1 MKKLVLALT
10 LSGIFLTGATSA
22 LADISHGLS
31 IMGRLETAKSGCTV
45 LMSKYVVS
53 LYHEDK
59 SLPVQGTTIN
69 SAVSDDQV
77 YIQLGGEHC
86 DANETSGN
94 IGLKFIGTPDNSMGN
109 TLANIDTGSDAA
121 KGVGV
126 QLSDMQNQI
135 LIPNVSIGK
144 FFIYKNGD
152 GEYAHSN
159 SFPLNFALVQL
170 KGQTSTP
177 GNIQTNMTVQI
188 ERL

>member
-22 LADISHGLS
+22 MADISHGLS

-53 LYHEDK
+53 LSHEDK

-86 DANETSGN
+86 DANENYTK
-94 IGLKFIGTPDNSMGN
+94 IGLKFIGTPDNAMGN
-109 TLANIDTGSDAA
+109 SLANIDTGSDAA

-126 QLSDMQNQI
+126 QLSDMENQI
-135 LIPNVSIGK
+135 LTPNVTIGR
-144 FFIYKNGD
+144 FFVSRNGD
-152 GEYAHSN
+152 KETTHVA

-170 KGQTSTP
+170 KGKTPTP

>member
-1 MKKLVLALT
+1 MKKLALALT

-22 LADISHGLS
+22 MADISHGLS

-86 DANETSGN
+86 DASETGGN
-94 IGLKFIGTPDNSMGN
+94 IGLKFIGTPDNAMGN

-126 QLSDMQNQI
+126 QLSDMQNAI
-135 LIPNVSIGK
+135 LTPNLSVGH
-144 FFIYKNGD
+144 FYMYKNGA
-152 GEYAHSN
+152 GEWTHTT

-177 GNIQTNMTVQI
+177 GKIQTNMTVQI

>member
-22 LADISHGLS
+22 MADISHGLS

-45 LMSKYVVS
+45 LMSKYVVN

-69 SAVSDDQV
+69 SVFSDDQV

-86 DANETSGN
+86 DANENYTK
-94 IGLKFIGTPDNSMGN
+94 IGLKFIGTPDNAMGN
-109 TLANIDTGSDAA
+109 SLANVDTGSDAA

-126 QLSDMQNQI
+126 QLSDMENQI
-135 LIPNVSIGK
+135 ITPNVTIGR
-144 FFIYKNGD
+144 FFVSRSGD
-152 GEYAHSN
+152 TETTHVA

-170 KGQTSTP
+170 KGQTPTP

>member
-10 LSGIFLTGATSA
+10 LSGIFLTGATA
-22 LADISHGLS
+22 FGCFQTTHNRQAMRYVSHCAG
-31 IMGRLETAKSGCTV
+31 GTV

-109 TLANIDTGSDAA
+109 TLANIDTLG
-121 KGVGV
+121 
-126 QLSDMQNQI
+126 I
-135 LIPNVSIGK
+135 RI
-144 FFIYKNGD
+144 
-152 GEYAHSN
+152 
-159 SFPLNFALVQL
+159 
-170 KGQTSTP
+170 
-177 GNIQTNMTVQI
+177 
-188 ERL
+188 

>member
-22 LADISHGLS
+22 MADISHDLS

-45 LMSKYVVS
+45 LMSKYVVN

-59 SLPVQGTTIN
+59 SLPVQGTPIN
-69 SAVSDDQV
+69 STYSDDQV

-86 DANETSGN
+86 DLSAVGGN
-94 IGLKFIGTPDNSMGN
+94 VGLKFIGTPDNSMGN

-126 QLSDMQNQI
+126 QLSDLQNQI
-135 LIPNVSIGK
+135 LIPNVSIGH
-144 FFIYKNGD
+144 FFAWEGAD
-152 GEYAHSN
+152 GKYGHSN